1 MPATKLPSL
10 ESDAKW
16 YHHVP
21 VMRAEVLDYLN
32 CRPGK
37 VYVDGTL
44 GGAGHARDILERN
57 APDGLLIGLDQDAD
71 AVANARV
78 ALAGQAERVRVF
90 HLNFVHLPEV
100 MMQLGLPGAD
110 GILLD
115 LGISLH
121 HLQGSGRGFSFMRD
135 EPLDMRM
142 DIRTAPTAADLVN
155 RLKEDELQRIFQEY
169 GEERWSG
176 RIARRIIHARR
187 RQPIRS
193 SDELARIVR
202 AAVPG
207 AGRQRVHPA
216 TRVFMALRIAVN
228 DELNRLAELLD
239 RVPKLL
245 NPGGRLCV
253 LSFHSLEDRIVKQR
267 LKAMEKYGRDEPWQQ
282 AASGAEGCLRI
293 LTRKVIRPRPDEIA
307 ANPMARST
315 KLRAAERI

>member
-1 MPATKLPSL
+1 
-10 ESDAKW
+10 
-16 YHHVP
+16 
-21 VMRAEVLDYLN
+21 
-32 CRPGK
+32 
-37 VYVDGTL
+37 
-44 GGAGHARDILERN
+44 
-57 APDGLLIGLDQDAD
+57 
-71 AVANARV
+71 
-78 ALAGQAERVRVF
+78 
-90 HLNFVHLPEV
+90 